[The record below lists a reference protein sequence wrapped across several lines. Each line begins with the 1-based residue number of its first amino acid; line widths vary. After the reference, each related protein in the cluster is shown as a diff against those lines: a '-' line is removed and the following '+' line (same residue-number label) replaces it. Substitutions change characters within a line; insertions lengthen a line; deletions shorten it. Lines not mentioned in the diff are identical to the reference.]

1 MSDFSNY
8 DSFGTFKFGLEIDG
22 ILAKTIKSVDGL
34 SLKLDKV
41 ETKSVG
47 AGGRPIHKA
56 WPGNKQY
63 LGTLKATRVMTND
76 NTWDRWFKEAS
87 HDVKAARKHGS
98 VMIYS
103 QGGDIIRQ
111 FNFKHAWPIELTV
124 TQMNAATPNPVEE
137 TITFVYEEIEIER

>member
-22 ILAKTIKSVDGL
+22 IMSKTIKSVDGL

-47 AGGRPIHKA
+47 TLGKPIHKA

-63 LGTLKATRVMTND
+63 LGTLKATRVMTELD
-76 NTWDRWFKEAS
+76 DWHLWYKQAS
-87 HDVKAARKHGS
+87 GDVKLARKHGS
-98 VMIYS
+98 VIIYS
-103 QGGDIIRQ
+103 QDGNIMRQ
-111 FNFKHAWPIELTV
+111 YNFKHAWPIELTI
-124 TQMNAATPNPVEE
+124 TQMNASNAAAVEE
-137 TITFVYEEIEIER
+137 TITFVYEEIEIEK